1 MNWSSKTCLIHNI
14 CKNLSNKVQIFWEVR
29 QIQVKFCSLHR
40 KPEKYILFN
49 FLSTCLFQYIKGKEI
64 IILWVIEFL
73 TRGHKIS
80 LSKSIINCLN
90 LTLILYPNWNCQ
102 IVWTFSL
109 ISFIHRHFEPR
120 LNWLVE
126 NVFCFFNFLHVI
138 DIPSLRWKVLIYLR
152 QRSNSFFFKLWQN
165 SQDLRMSMSL
175 SEKYHKLSKC
185 RRNIAPPDK
194 VWLLTNNM

>member
-1 MNWSSKTCLIHNI
+1 MLIYLQISNFFFKLWQNSQGLQMSFLLSENVNFICL
-14 CKNLSNKVQIFWEVR
+14 KR
-29 QIQVKFCSLHR
+29 
-40 KPEKYILFN
+40 
-49 FLSTCLFQYIKGKEI
+49 
-64 IILWVIEFL
+64 
-73 TRGHKIS
+73 
-80 LSKSIINCLN
+80 IINCLN
-90 LTLILYPNWNCQ
+90 STLILYPIWNCQ
-102 IVWTFSL
+102 IVLNIFFLFPLYTD
-109 ISFIHRHFEPR
+109 IR
-120 LNWLVE
+120 LDWLVE

-194 VWLLTNNM
+194 LWLLTNNM